1 MNSKEEYY
9 NLCKSNIILPENP
22 EEIFGK
28 TFLGW
33 FDYLGIEMQDYYY
46 KIYEFREKINQYV
59 KKNNIY
65 GCQFHPER
73 SSKVGAT
80 ILENFMKIKE

>member
-1 MNSKEEYY
+1 MGWNKLSFNKSDDFLNGIKEGSYVY
-9 NLCKSNIILPENP
+9 FVHSYAAAITNYTLA
-22 EEIFGK
+22 K
-28 TFLGW
+28 TSYGTDFSS
-33 FDYLGIEMQDYYY
+33 I
-46 KIYEFREKINQYV
+46 V

>member
-1 MNSKEEYY
+1 MGWNKLSF
-9 NLCKSNIILPENP
+9 NKSDGLLNGIREGSYVYFVHSFAAAISNYTLA
-22 EEIFGK
+22 K
-28 TFLGW
+28 TSYGTDFSS
-33 FDYLGIEMQDYYY
+33 I
-46 KIYEFREKINQYV
+46 V

-80 ILENFMKIKE
+80 ILENFMKIKK